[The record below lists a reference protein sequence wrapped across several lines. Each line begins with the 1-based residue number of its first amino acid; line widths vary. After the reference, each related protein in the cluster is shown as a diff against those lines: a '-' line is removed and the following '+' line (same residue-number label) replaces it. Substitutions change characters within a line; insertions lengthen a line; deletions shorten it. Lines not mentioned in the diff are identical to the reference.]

1 MQVTFVDPSEPLN
14 SPVVVGVMADGGLS
28 PAAKALDEATSGQLT
43 RVAASMKGRFA
54 ELKTVHAPAGLPDVD
69 AVVLVGLGEGAALTA
84 TTAADLGGAM
94 LGELRGLKTDAVRLQ
109 LDLPQ
114 GTSLSATDF
123 IAGVS
128 YGLALRSYRF
138 DRYRTT
144 DKPEDKPKLAT
155 IVLDATD
162 PAATTAAF
170 ASLQAV
176 AAGVALTRDLVS
188 EPANVLNPITFADLC
203 KSKLGPLGVTV
214 EVLTEAQMQGWGALL
229 GVAQG
234 SAIPPRTVIMRWLGA
249 DDPNAAPLAVVG
261 KGVCFDSGG
270 LSLKP
275 PASMEDMK
283 WDMGGAGVVTGLM
296 AAIAGRKAKVNVV
309 GAIGLVE
316 NMPSGTAQRP
326 GDIVTSLSGQTIEV
340 LNTDAEGRL
349 VLADVLWHV
358 KETIRP
364 VAMVDLATLT
374 GAVIVSLGSEYAG
387 LFAND
392 DALSDALT
400 ASGIKTGEKL
410 WRLPLHDNY
419 DKDINCDLADM
430 KNIGSRGAAGSITAA
445 QFLKRFVGEVPW
457 AHLDI
462 AGVTWT
468 KKDAHTVPKGASGFG
483 VRLLDDWI
491 ASHEQG

>member
-1 MQVTFVDPSEPLN
+1 
-14 SPVVVGVMADGGLS
+14 
-28 PAAKALDEATSGQLT
+28 
-43 RVAASMKGRFA
+43 
-54 ELKTVHAPAGLPDVD
+54 
-69 AVVLVGLGEGAALTA
+69 
-84 TTAADLGGAM
+84 
-94 LGELRGLKTDAVRLQ
+94 VRLQ
-109 LDLPQ
+109 LDLPH
-114 GTSLSATDF
+114 GASLTATDF
-123 IAGVS
+123 IAGVG
-128 YGLALRSYRF
+128 YGLTLRGYRF
-138 DRYRTT
+138 DHYRTT
-144 DKPEDKPKLAT
+144 DKPEDKPQLTT
-155 IVLDATD
+155 IALDAVD
-162 PAATTAAF
+162 PAAAAAAF
-170 ASLQAV
+170 ASLKAI

-188 EPANVLNPITFADLC
+188 EPANVLNPVTFADLC
-203 KSKLGPLGVTV
+203 KSKLSPLGVTV

-283 WDMGGAGVVTGLM
+283 SDMGGAGVVTGLM

-349 VLADVLWHV
+349 VLADVLWHI
-358 KETIRP
+358 KETIKP

-392 DALSDALT
+392 NALSDALS

-410 WRLPLHDNY
+410 WRLPLHDSY
-419 DKDINCDLADM
+419 DKEINCDLADM

-468 KKDAHTVPKGASGFG
+468 KKDAYTVPKGASGFG